1 MSRRVLSALGG
12 TLSLTL
18 VLAACGGSDDSPDAG
33 ADPADFEGVELTM
46 WHGVPYDPF
55 MTLNREQLEQCAE
68 DLGVTIAVE
77 DFTADQLA
85 QQVLQAG
92 SAGDLPE
99 ILMVNSATIG
109 ELASSGFLADLS
121 AFGLEPEGLDE
132 STEQMGYRDGTL
144 YGIATHVE
152 LAALEYR
159 PDLFEEAG
167 LEPPTTFEEL
177 REVAAEL
184 TTEDRYGIA
193 LPGDASGDAGS
204 FFLLPFILS
213 AGGDPADFS
222 DPGTIAAL
230 QLYQD
235 LVEDGSMSSEM
246 VNWGWDFQD
255 QFNGGLAAMTM
266 NGPWAGSPQS
276 QDYENAPREFAP
288 TPVLDSSHE
297 PRSGVTG
304 NLWTVTTGHDDTV
317 SAAAAAVLDCRIA
330 PENQL
335 EIAEVQYYLPAH
347 QDAASDFSELDP
359 VIAPFVDGIAGAYDQ
374 AAELDD
380 DWRAVGTRLGSA
392 IDYVVVEG
400 MSPEEALERAA
411 GE

>member
-1 MSRRVLSALGG
+1 MSRRVLPALGG
-12 TLSLTL
+12 GITLALA
-18 VLAACGGSDDSPDAG
+18 LAACGGSNDSPAID
-33 ADPADFEGVELTM
+33 ADPSDFEGVELTM

-68 DLGVTIAVE
+68 DLGVTVTVE
-77 DFTADQLA
+77 DFSADQLA

-99 ILMVNSATIG
+99 ILMVNSANIG
-109 ELASSGFLADLS
+109 DLAGNGFLSDLGT
-121 AFGLEPEGLDE
+121 FGLEPDGLDE

-152 LAALEYR
+152 VAALEYR
-159 PDLFEEAG
+159 PDIFDEAG

-184 TTEDRYGIA
+184 TTNDRYGIA

-204 FFLLPFILS
+204 FFILPFILS
-213 AGGDPADFS
+213 AGGDPADFT

-230 QLYQD
+230 QLYKD
-235 LVEDGSMSSEM
+235 LVDDGSMSPEM

-276 QDYENAPREFAP
+276 MDYENAPREFAP

-297 PRSGVTG
+297 SRSGVTG
-304 NLWTVTTGHDDTV
+304 NLWTVTTGHDEAT
-317 SAAAAAVLDCRIA
+317 SAAAAAVLECRIA

-347 QDAASDFSELDP
+347 QDAASDFTDLDP
-359 VIAPFVDGIAGAYDQ
+359 VIAPFVDGIPGAYDQ

-380 DWRAVGTRLGSA
+380 EWRAIGARLGSA